1 MLMLGMDGRA
11 MDGIIALIS
20 LIYSGLSV
28 YLLKNNIDLRY
39 NSEQDW
45 DSWRTELKLIA
56 VLGLIL
62 AVYTFYALLR

>member
-1 MLMLGMDGRA
+1 MLMLGMDDMV

-20 LIYSGLSV
+20 LIYSGLNV
-28 YLLKNNIDLRY
+28 YLLKNNIDFRY

-56 VLGLIL
+56 VYW
-62 AVYTFYALLR
+62 A

>member
-1 MLMLGMDGRA
+1 MIVEIFMLMLGMDHRA

-45 DSWRTELKLIA
+45 YSWRTELKLIA
-56 VLGLIL
+56 VYW
-62 AVYTFYALLR
+62 A

>member
-1 MLMLGMDGRA
+1 MLMLDMDDRV

-28 YLLKNNIDLRY
+28 YLKNNIDFRY

-56 VLGLIL
+56 VFDLIP
-62 AVYTFYALLR
+62 AGYTFYALLR

>member
-1 MLMLGMDGRA
+1 M
-11 MDGIIALIS
+11 
-20 LIYSGLSV
+20 
-28 YLLKNNIDLRY
+28 DLRY